1 MSQQIN
7 LFNPIFLK
15 QKKYF
20 SVLAML
26 QALVLVVL
34 GSGAFYGYVAYQ
46 VKQLTV
52 QSDETSKRYST
63 EQDKLARYSAGIAS
77 QPAGPSV
84 ADELKAAEAQLA
96 VQLESVEMLKS
107 GAMGNTTGYAEYMRA
122 FARQAVSG
130 LWLTS
135 FSITGDAAQIN
146 MTGAVLSPGLV
157 ATYIRKLGQEQVM
170 QGQAVTVVQIQRGG
184 TAARYAEFT
193 LHSEASGVVR

>member
-34 GSGAFYGYVAYQ
+34 GSAAFYGYVAYQ
-46 VKQLTV
+46 VKQLAG
-52 QSDETSKRYST
+52 QSDEASKRFAS

-77 QPAGPSV
+77 QQSGPTLE
-84 ADELKAAEAQLA
+84 DELKTVEAQLA
-96 VQLESVEMLKS
+96 VQQGSIESLKS
-107 GAMGNTTGYAEYMRA
+107 GAIGNTTGYSEYMRA
-122 FARQAVSG
+122 FARQAVHG

-146 MTGAVLSPGLV
+146 MSGAALSPQLV
-157 ATYIRKLGQEQVM
+157 PAYIRRLGQEEVM
-170 QGQAVTVVQIQRGG
+170 HGQAVVTLQIQRGG
-184 TAARYAEFT
+184 ERYAGF
-193 LHSEASGVVR
+193 SFQSAAGGVKQ